1 MKKTYSR
8 ISVLLVSVVVCSCA
22 DPETNHSEKES
33 LKVEVDSPGV
43 NDYWL
48 TNKIDHA
55 NIYLYFPE
63 LDGSTGDIESNGE
76 LSPFICD
83 SMTKALDSA
92 RIADLQE
99 RLVYSLEEFV
109 HGNDC
114 YFPHHGIVYFD
125 EKNEIIGSVSL
136 CTACNQIQGDG
147 VEIPVEYYESLID
160 SVGLPNDPIP
170 MDTIDVYTIYRKA
183 VRKKLVESGFEF
195 NEEE

>member
-1 MKKTYSR
+1 MAISLAIQKLKKTEENQND
-8 ISVLLVSVVVCSCA
+8 SV
-22 DPETNHSEKES
+22 EF
-33 LKVEVDSPGV
+33 

-48 TNKIDHA
+48 KNKIDHA

-63 LDGSTGDIESNGE
+63 VDGSTDDIESNGE
-76 LSPFICD
+76 LSPFIYD

-92 RIADLQE
+92 RVTDLQN
-99 RLVYSLEEFV
+99 RLVYSFAEFS

-136 CTACNQIQGDG
+136 CTACNQIEGDG
-147 VEIPVEYYESLID
+147 AEIPVEYYESLID

-170 MDTIDVYTIYRKA
+170 MDTIDVYTPYRKA
-183 VRKKLVESGFEF
+183 VREKLIESGFEF
-195 NEEE
+195 NDEE